1 MWRVPPPPCF
11 CTKSLQDVENK
22 GWGCE
27 KELQE
32 RTRVRNGLIMKGIG
46 GRGRQVD
53 VVVLGKAVWGHTRG
67 GNADVFQY
75 KGLAGKATR
84 KTMKTKGRQNGNFEI
99 GLLAVGFRAKEDLG
113 TVWVRGG
120 KRIGWK
126 AGGERL
132 IKRSAT
138 FTADPRPFRSER

>member
-1 MWRVPPPPCF
+1 MR
-11 CTKSLQDVENK
+11 KRAARENK
-22 GWGCE
+22 SAQLVDNEGDRLAWSASRRSCASE
-27 KELQE
+27 K
-32 RTRVRNGLIMKGIG
+32 RFG
-46 GRGRQVD
+46 
-53 VVVLGKAVWGHTRG
+53 GHTRG
-67 GNADVFQY
+67 GNADVYEQ

-138 FTADPRPFRSER
+138 FTADPRPFRSKR